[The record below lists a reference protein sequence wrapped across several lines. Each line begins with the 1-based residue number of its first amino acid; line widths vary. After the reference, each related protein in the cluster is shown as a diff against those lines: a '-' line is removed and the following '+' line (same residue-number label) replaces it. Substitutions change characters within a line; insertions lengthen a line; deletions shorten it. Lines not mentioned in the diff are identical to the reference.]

1 MVLVGTQDA
10 ISAANP
16 RVIDDSRARKLST
29 DLKRCTY
36 YETCATYGLN
46 VERVFQDVAQKV
58 VALRKKQQLAIG
70 PCKSLPNSPS
80 HSAVSAASIPA
91 VHINQATNGGSSAF
105 SDYSSS
111 VPSTPSTSQRELRI
125 ETIAASSTPTPIRKQ
140 SKRRSNIFTS
150 RKGADLDR
158 EKKAAECKVDSIGS
172 GRAIPI
178 KQGILLKRSGKSL
191 NKEWKKKYV
200 TLCDNGLLTYHP
212 SLHDYMQNIHGKE
225 IDLLRTTVK
234 VPGKRL
240 PRATP
245 TTAPGTSPRANG
257 LALERSST
265 QLGGGPEAEESFEF
279 VVVSLTGQTWHFE
292 ASTAE
297 ERELWVQS
305 VQAQILASLQGC
317 RSAKDKPLPSLRPR
331 QTRLGNQNAALAV
344 QAVRTV
350 RGNSF
355 CIDCDAPN
363 PDWAS
368 LNLGALMC
376 IECSGTHRH
385 LGAHLSRVRSL
396 DLDDWPPELLA
407 VMTAMGNALA
417 NSVWEGALDG
427 YAKPGPDACR
437 EEKERW
443 IRAKYEQKL
452 FLAPL
457 PSSDVPLGQQLLRAV
472 VEDDLRLLVML
483 LAHGSK
489 EEVNETYGDG
499 DGRTALHLS
508 SAMANVVFTQL
519 LIWYGVDVRSRDAR
533 GLTPLAYARRAGSQ
547 ECADI
552 LIQHGCPGEG
562 CSLAPA
568 PGREPANGTSAS
580 AELHRSPSLL

>member
-111 VPSTPSTSQRELRI
+111 VPSTPSISQRELRI

-245 TTAPGTSPRANG
+245 ATAPGTSPRANG
-257 LALERSST
+257 LALERSNT
-265 QLGGGPEAEESFEF
+265 QLGGGAEAEESFEF

-305 VQAQILASLQGC
+305 VQAQILASLQAC
-317 RSAKDKPLPSLRPR
+317 RSAKDK
-331 QTRLGNQNAALAV
+331 TRLGNQNTALAV

-472 VEDDLRLLVML
+472 VEDDLRLLVTL

-562 CSLAPA
+562 CGLTPA
-568 PGREPANGTSAS
+568 PNREPANGSNTS

>member
-1 MVLVGTQDA
+1 M
-10 ISAANP
+10 
-16 RVIDDSRARKLST
+16 
-29 DLKRCTY
+29 
-36 YETCATYGLN
+36 
-46 VERVFQDVAQKV
+46 ERV
-58 VALRKKQQLAIG
+58 AL
-70 PCKSLPNSPS
+70 
-80 HSAVSAASIPA
+80 
-91 VHINQATNGGSSAF
+91 
-105 SDYSSS
+105 
-111 VPSTPSTSQRELRI
+111 
-125 ETIAASSTPTPIRKQ
+125 
-140 SKRRSNIFTS
+140 
-150 RKGADLDR
+150 
-158 EKKAAECKVDSIGS
+158 
-172 GRAIPI
+172 
-178 KQGILLKRSGKSL
+178 
-191 NKEWKKKYV
+191 
-200 TLCDNGLLTYHP
+200 
-212 SLHDYMQNIHGKE
+212 
-225 IDLLRTTVK
+225 
-234 VPGKRL
+234 
-240 PRATP
+240 
-245 TTAPGTSPRANG
+245 
-257 LALERSST
+257 
-265 QLGGGPEAEESFEF
+265 QLGKEAEESFEF

-317 RSAKDKPLPSLRPR
+317 RSAKDK
-331 QTRLGNQNAALAV
+331 TRLGNQNAALAV

-376 IECSGTHRH
+376 IECSGIHRH

-417 NSVWEGALDG
+417 NSVWEGALGG
-427 YAKPGPDACR
+427 YSKPGHDACR

-562 CSLAPA
+562 CGLAPT
-568 PGREPANGTSAS
+568 PNREPANGTNPS